1 MEVSEE
7 AYQLHAELCRTV
19 GHPTRLRILD
29 SLRGRERTVGELAR
43 ELGVEQSNLSQH
55 LSVMRR
61 VGLVARH
68 HRSAHAYYALRDPAF
83 LEPFDAMRRLLIRT
97 LSERRRSVLSVVVG
111 GR

>member
-7 AYQLHAELCRTV
+7 AYQLHAELCRIV

-29 SLRGRERTVGELAR
+29 SLRDREWTVGELAR
-43 ELGVEQSNLSQH
+43 ELGVEQSNVSQH

-61 VGLVARH
+61 VGLVASH
-68 HRSAHAYYALRDPAF
+68 HRGAKAYYALRDPAIV
-83 LEPFDAMRRLLIRT
+83 EPFDAMRRLLIRT
-97 LSERRRSVLSVVVG
+97 LAERHRSVLSVVRG

>member
-1 MEVSEE
+1 MEISEE

-29 SLRGRERTVGELAR
+29 LLRDRDRTVGELAR
-43 ELGVEQSNLSQH
+43 ELGIEQSNVSQH

-61 VGLVARH
+61 AGLVTSH
-68 HRSAHAYYALRDPAF
+68 HRGARALYALRDPAI

-97 LSERRRSVLSVVVG
+97 LAERHRSVLSALRS